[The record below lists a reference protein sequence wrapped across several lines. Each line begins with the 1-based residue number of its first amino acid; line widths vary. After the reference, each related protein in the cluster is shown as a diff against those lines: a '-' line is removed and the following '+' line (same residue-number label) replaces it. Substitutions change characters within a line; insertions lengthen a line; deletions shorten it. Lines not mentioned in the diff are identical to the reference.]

1 MAMTEMNYGESGP
14 SEVLIWEND
23 SPTSTLAGSTTPKN
37 LISGKKLSDYDA
49 IKVMWRLSTT
59 ESDSFYIIVPREQWK
74 STPSNNARFVI
85 GGNYMGVGILARYFT
100 YSSDTAIIIG
110 DCQQVNVANT
120 QNAKMIPT
128 KIYGLNF

>member
-1 MAMTEMNYGESGP
+1 MLARAQNGGSSPTEDK
-14 SEVLIWEND
+14 IWENT
-23 SPTSTLAGSTTPKN
+23 SPTSTLAGSSTPKN

-59 ESDSFYIIVPREQWK
+59 ESDSFYIIVPLEQWK
-74 STPSNNARFVI
+74 SSPLNNQRFLI
-85 GGNYMGVGILARYFT
+85 GGNYVGTGILGRYFT

-110 DCQQVNVANT
+110 DCQQMNVVNT

-128 KIYGLNF
+128 FIYGIKY

>member
-1 MAMTEMNYGESGP
+1 MVVRAISGGGGPTEDK
-14 SEVLIWEND
+14 IWENA

-49 IKVMWRLSTT
+49 IKVEWRLSTT
-59 ESDSFYIIVPREQWK
+59 ETDDFYIIVPLDKWT
-74 STPSNNARFVI
+74 STPLTRQRFVI
-85 GGNYMGVGILARYFT
+85 GGNYPGVGIIARYFT

-110 DCQQVNVANT
+110 DCQQMNASNT

-128 KIYGLNF
+128 FIYGIKY